1 VLTHTRGRKKGGRK
15 GCASL
20 NLKKPSTSIASSSL
34 HTAVC
39 PHVCVCV
46 YVGGCAVLVCVL
58 DMCVCEW
65 TLACGWAGQNAKMP
79 KCEYCERGSQSERT
93 SSPPSWPLLI
103 IVHLA
108 VTEKGREFRNS
119 ESERER
125 AKESPREGA
134 RESDSRTRERNKN
147 DNYKTTNTKADQ
159 LTSTQPPLQ
168 DAYICECACV
178 CEWER
183 NAAFRGRATLNFPW
197 RRRRRRRAEIR
208 RAKIKIHSSP
218 PR

>member
-1 VLTHTRGRKKGGRK
+1 VRFV
-15 GCASL
+15 
-20 NLKKPSTSIASSSL
+20 NSIATDGQTKDSSSL
-34 HTAVC
+34 VI
-39 PHVCVCV
+39 
-46 YVGGCAVLVCVL
+46 
-58 DMCVCEW
+58 W
-65 TLACGWAGQNAKMP
+65 TLLVL
-79 KCEYCERGSQSERT
+79 ESF
-93 SSPPSWPLLI
+93 SSF
-103 IVHLA
+103 
-108 VTEKGREFRNS
+108 EKKGREFRNS